1 MAKTHLKAM
10 GMLVGMIFGAGIFAL
25 PFVISKSG
33 IAWGLLQ
40 FLLALILMIF
50 LHFWYGEIIY
60 LTPGKMRF
68 PGYAGKL
75 LGQKARGTAFLTTIF
90 LYYGALLVYGILGGV
105 FLSGIFPLPPFLLS
119 ILIFIIGGFFV
130 FLNLKKI
137 ADINFYLTIALTGAV
152 IYLFAISLPSIKIAN
167 FISGHFNFSFNSG
180 WFFPYGVWL
189 FALSGFASLPEVAD
203 IISHSSLKNFKK
215 IILAGLLLCAVLYLL
230 FIFAVLGVSGA
241 NVSQDGLSGLGVIL
255 GQKAILAGSFLGF
268 LAIFTSFIVLGADLK
283 NIFHY
288 DFNFPKWLAWLGVVL
303 PPIFIFVF
311 GVNNFTSILEI
322 IGSVGLGLTGLL
334 IILMVRQ
341 LKEKEGD
348 KKFLFFSWLVSVLL
362 AAGVLISIFF
372 QIHL

>member
-1 MAKTHLKAM
+1 M

-40 FLLALILMIF
+40 FFLALILMIF

-75 LGQKARGTAFLTTIF
+75 LGRKAQAAAFFITIF
-90 LYYGALLVYGILGGV
+90 LYYGALLVYGILGGI

-137 ADINFYLTIALTGAV
+137 ADINFYLTVALATAV
-152 IYLFAISLPSIKIAN
+152 FYLFAISLPSIKTAN
-167 FISGHFNFSFNSG
+167 FFSGNFNLLFNSG

-189 FALSGFASLPEVAD
+189 FALSGFAALPEVAD
-203 IISHSSLKNFKK
+203 IVSHSSLKNFKK
-215 IILAGLLLCAVLYLL
+215 IILAGLLFCAVLYLI
-230 FIFAVLGVSGA
+230 FIFAVLGASGA
-241 NVSQDGLSGLGVIL
+241 NVSQDSLGGLAAIL
-255 GQKAILAGSFLGF
+255 GQKAILVGSALGF
-268 LAIFTSFIVLGADLK
+268 LAIFTSFIVMGADLK

-288 DFNFPKWLAWLGVVL
+288 DFHFPKWLAWLGVVF
-303 PPIFIFVF
+303 PPIALFLF
-311 GVNNFTSILEI
+311 GATNLTSVLEI
-322 IGSVGLGLTGLL
+322 SGAVGLGLTGVL
-334 IILMVRQ
+334 IILMARR
-341 LKEKEGD
+341 LPEKRES
-348 KKFLFFSWLVSVLL
+348 KKFLFFSRLASVLL
-362 AAGVLISIFF
+362 AAGVLTSIFF